1 VRIVIEQLVNGVSI
15 GMVYALI
22 ALGYTM
28 VYGIL
33 RMINF
38 SHGEVFMVG
47 GFAGWLVITGL
58 LGLPGS
64 PVPGL
69 VIVIAALGIAMAVCA
84 ALGYGIERFA
94 YRPLRNARSMGVII
108 SGLGVSLF
116 LQTAAILVFG
126 ARFKIVETGRL
137 IPNWWAVSIGPV
149 TVPFVRVLIVVV
161 ALGLM
166 VGLEYFVHRTRWGRA
181 TRATAQDLEAAA
193 FMGVDVDRVVSLVY
207 MIGSALAGVGGVL
220 VALLFTQVDFAF
232 GFFIGI
238 KAFTSAVIGGIGNI
252 RGALLG
258 GLALGIVESVATGF
272 ISPTYKD
279 VITFVL
285 LAGVL
290 LLRPTGLLGRP
301 LRVREAVAT
310 TAPGVRSRAWLV
322 ALLAPLG
329 TAGGFLAR
337 IDGRIWLAAGVV
349 AVLLVP
355 QVVEQPYLVRVAASI
370 GLAVVL
376 TASLNV
382 VAGWAGLL
390 SLGHVGFY
398 AVGAY
403 VYAFLA
409 SPHFGVHL
417 PFLLA
422 MASAGVA
429 AGVFGL
435 LIGTVSLRLRGDYL
449 AMVTLAFA
457 EIVRN
462 LLISLDRPINLTGGS
477 NGILNLDVP
486 ALAGVAIRELA
497 DFYYLIWVFALLALG
512 ALARLRQSKVGRAWL
527 AIREDEVAAGNMG
540 VPVFPYKLLA
550 FIVAAVLAAMTG
562 SVFAAWQGSVF
573 PESFTIQQ
581 TAILYAML
589 VVSGAAGMPGIVV
602 GATALTVLPEWLREY
617 GVYRMLLLGA
627 LLVLVMRYRPQG
639 FFAAVPRRSAA
650 PAVEDAPEVGRARVG
665 AR

>member
-1 VRIVIEQLVNGVSI
+1 VRIVLEQLVNGLSI

-38 SHGEVFMVG
+38 SHGEVFMAG
-47 GFAGWLVITGL
+47 GFTGWLVITGL
-58 LGLPGS
+58 LALPGA
-64 PVPGL
+64 PLPGL
-69 VIVIAALGIAMAVCA
+69 AIVLAALACAMVVCG

-126 ARFKIVETGRL
+126 ARFKLIETGRL
-137 IPNWWAVSIGPV
+137 IPNQWAVSVGPV
-149 TVPFVRVLIVVV
+149 TVPFIRVLIVAV

-166 VGLEYFVHRTRWGRA
+166 VGLEYFVQRTRWGKA
-181 TRATAQDLEAAA
+181 TRATAQDPEAAA
-193 FMGVDVDRVVSLVY
+193 FMGVDVDRVISLIYVL
-207 MIGSALAGVGGVL
+207 GSALAGVAGVL
-220 VALLFTQVDFAF
+220 VGLLFTQVDFAL
-232 GFFIGI
+232 GFFMGI
-238 KAFTSAVIGGIGNI
+238 KAFTSAVIGGIGDI

-258 GLALGIVESVATGF
+258 GLVLGIVESVATGF

-279 VITFVL
+279 IITFVL

-301 LRVREAVAT
+301 LRVREALAT
-310 TAPGVRSRAWLV
+310 TVAGVRSRLWLERW
-322 ALLAPLG
+322 AAPLAPLWN
-329 TAGGFLAR
+329 ALAR
-337 IDGRIWLAAGVV
+337 VDTRVTLVTGIAI
-349 AVLLVP
+349 VLLVP
-355 QVVEQPYLVRVAASI
+355 QVVERPYFVRVAASI

-382 VAGWAGLL
+382 VAGWTGLL

-417 PFLLA
+417 PFLVT
-422 MASAGVA
+422 MVCAGIVG
-429 AGVFGL
+429 GVLGL
-435 LIGTVSLRLRGDYL
+435 LIGAVSLRLRGDYL

-462 LLISLDRPINLTGGS
+462 LVISLDRPVNLTGGT

-486 ALAGVAIRELA
+486 SVVGLAVRELP
-497 DFYYLIWVFALLALG
+497 DFYYLIWGFALLALW
-512 ALARLRQSKVGRAWL
+512 ALAHLHQSKVGRAWL
-527 AIREDEVAAGNMG
+527 AIREDEVAAANMG
-540 VPVFPYKLLA
+540 VPIFPYKLLA
-550 FIVAAVLAAMTG
+550 FVVAAVLAAMAGT
-562 SVFAAWQGSVF
+562 VFAAWQGSVF

-581 TAILYAML
+581 TAILFAML
-589 VVSGAAGMPGIVV
+589 VVSGAAGIPGIVL
-602 GATALTVLPEWLREY
+602 GAAALTILPEWLRAY

-627 LLVLVMRYRPQG
+627 LLVLVMRCRPQG
-639 FFAAVPRRSAA
+639 FFAAVPRRSVA
-650 PAVEDAPEVGRARVG
+650 PAVEDVPEAGGTPAG
-665 AR
+665 AH

>member
-1 VRIVIEQLVNGVSI
+1 
-15 GMVYALI
+15 
-22 ALGYTM
+22 
-28 VYGIL
+28 
-33 RMINF
+33 
-38 SHGEVFMVG
+38 
-47 GFAGWLVITGL
+47 
-58 LGLPGS
+58 
-64 PVPGL
+64 
-69 VIVIAALGIAMAVCA
+69 
-84 ALGYGIERFA
+84 
-94 YRPLRNARSMGVII
+94 
-108 SGLGVSLF
+108 
-116 LQTAAILVFG
+116 
-126 ARFKIVETGRL
+126 
-137 IPNWWAVSIGPV
+137 
-149 TVPFVRVLIVVV
+149 
-161 ALGLM
+161 
-166 VGLEYFVHRTRWGRA
+166 
-181 TRATAQDLEAAA
+181 
-193 FMGVDVDRVVSLVY
+193 
-207 MIGSALAGVGGVL
+207 
-220 VALLFTQVDFAF
+220 
-232 GFFIGI
+232 
-238 KAFTSAVIGGIGNI
+238 
-252 RGALLG
+252 
-258 GLALGIVESVATGF
+258 
-272 ISPTYKD
+272 
-279 VITFVL
+279 
-285 LAGVL
+285 
-290 LLRPTGLLGRP
+290 
-301 LRVREAVAT
+301 
-310 TAPGVRSRAWLV
+310 
-322 ALLAPLG
+322 
-329 TAGGFLAR
+329 
-337 IDGRIWLAAGVV
+337 
-349 AVLLVP
+349 VLLVP

-390 SLGHVGFY
+390 SPGHVGFY

-417 PFLLA
+417 PFLLV
-422 MASAGVA
+422 MASVGVA